1 MEKLSC
7 STQNKDE
14 KANPGPELRYLWA
27 GYSDIQ
33 INFIND
39 SQVLF

>member
-1 MEKLSC
+1 MSC
-7 STQNKDE
+7 SMQNYDE
-14 KANPGPELRYLWA
+14 KVNPGHELGYLWA

-33 INFIND
+33 INLIND

>member
-1 MEKLSC
+1 MEKMSC

-14 KANPGPELRYLWA
+14 KANPGYLWA

-33 INFIND
+33 INLIND
-39 SQVLF
+39 NQVLF